1 MHPQKSPVL
10 RPHRPLFS
18 DMCSAAKRVGVSS
31 RGVASMQS
39 ALLCVWVL
47 VGCAEPA
54 GDGPRGGGRAA
65 MPEPVLASTVGAQD
79 LSRSITL
86 SNPIE
91 AIRVVDLAART
102 NGVVTEVLV
111 EEGDPIKV
119 GDVLARIDV
128 AEQRAELAR
137 AQAQLQERE
146 ANFERFQQLK
156 DRDYID
162 AASFE
167 AARAELAIARSDVAL
182 WQTRVDFGEVTST
195 VNGTVIDRMIEPGE
209 AIASNG
215 VLFSIADLSTLVV
228 RLGVSELDVG
238 QLQVGQDVSVIIDA
252 LDRNQTQIGQIR
264 RIFPAADSTSR
275 LITVEV
281 ALPKTDAANIKP
293 GFLARVELV
302 VESFEDVIAI
312 PAIAAGQRD
321 GQAYVMVIDEDM
333 TLSARPVELG
343 VSRGVMR
350 EVISGL
356 EVGERVVPSNPSEL
370 NAGDLVRIVEWDQ
383 DAT

>member
-31 RGVASMQS
+31 RGVASMQA

-264 RIFPAADSTSR
+264 RIFPAADPTSR

>member
-31 RGVASMQS
+31 RGVASMQA

-264 RIFPAADSTSR
+264 RIFPAADPTSR

-281 ALPKTDAANIKP
+281 ALPKTEAANIKP

>member
-1 MHPQKSPVL
+1 MHPQKTPVL
-10 RPHRPLFS
+10 RPRRPLFS
-18 DMCSAAKRVGVSS
+18 DMFSAAKRVGVSS
-31 RGVASMQS
+31 RGVASMQA

-264 RIFPAADSTSR
+264 RIFPAADPTSR

-281 ALPKTDAANIKP
+281 ALPKTEAANIKP

>member
-1 MHPQKSPVL
+1 
-10 RPHRPLFS
+10 
-18 DMCSAAKRVGVSS
+18 
-31 RGVASMQS
+31 
-39 ALLCVWVL
+39 
-47 VGCAEPA
+47 
-54 GDGPRGGGRAA
+54 

-264 RIFPAADSTSR
+264 RIFPAADPTSR

-333 TLSARPVELG
+333 TLIARPVELG

>member
-1 MHPQKSPVL
+1 MHPQKTPVL

-31 RGVASMQS
+31 RGVASMQA

-264 RIFPAADSTSR
+264 RIFPAADPTSR

-333 TLSARPVELG
+333 TLIARPVELG